1 MTDQPIVG
9 PDGKPIHADPPD
21 DRWFIPDPNLIIRMH
36 DRPMPHPDGPFAPPP
51 NQPAIPQY
59 DEKGIGPGGP
69 VQQHQEDSEAKL
81 RADHPDHDEVMEW
94 NRERN
99 RRMQAAATDLIVV
112 LKANA
117 GPFIK
122 AMNEAAE
129 AINRLYAA
137 YVSGLPWYRRWPIQ
151 IKMWWRRRAWRLHL

>member
-9 PDGKPIHADPPD
+9 PDGKPISVTPSEDDAPWVSLDP
-21 DRWFIPDPNLIIRMH
+21 RFGIRMVPDPAV
-36 DRPMPHPDGPFAPPP
+36 PD
-51 NQPAIPQY
+51 
-59 DEKGIGPGGP
+59 P
-69 VQQHQEDSEAKL
+69 VQQPQEDSEA
-81 RADHPDHDEVMEW
+81 
-94 NRERN
+94 ERN
-99 RRMQAAATDLIVV
+99 RRMQAAANDLIVV